1 VKSNKRSSYMA
12 NKTNPIGVRFNKEL
26 LEQVKVSPQKA
37 LNLYEDNFLKKDQEP
52 ENPPP
57 PPENKGNDE
66 RDKILQQIADIK
78 KETIPDVR
86 NTPIGKKVWQ
96 ADQQHRINTLLN
108 KLI

>member
-1 VKSNKRSSYMA
+1 MA

-26 LEQVKVSPQKA
+26 LEQVKTSPQRA
-37 LNLYEDNFLKKDQEP
+37 LNLYEENYIKKDEVQEL
-52 ENPPP
+52 PPL

-66 RDKILQQIADIK
+66 RDLIIQQIAEIK

-86 NTPIGKKVWQ
+86 NTSVGKKVWE
-96 ADQQHRINTLLN
+96 ADQQKRVNHLLN